1 MHFRRAALRLV
12 AALVAVVQT
21 FAPGAASIIDARSAA
36 ITMSERVKTH
46 ADTPGS
52 PHAFAHDDRCA
63 LCAIAT
69 HEVGPPTTRAV
80 APDAGVAV
88 WPPRASWLAHY
99 DSAERWLARSRAPP
113 A

>member
-21 FAPGAASIIDARSAA
+21 FAPGAASIIDARPAA

-63 LCAIAT
+63 LCALAT
-69 HEVGPPTTRAV
+69 HEVAPPPSRAV
-80 APDAGVAV
+80 ASDTRVAA
-88 WPPRASWLAHY
+88 WPPRASWLARH
-99 DSAERWLARSRAPP
+99 DGAERWLARSRAPP